1 MRTTIAQ
8 AMRQKG
14 CCNHPSK
21 ELTLI
26 LVNERKSIDVMLLL
40 MVSTQMIKLHLNSLE
55 NCFRFTPLLF
65 CGIESR
71 YVSEDPLGHA
81 ILHELRLDS
90 DTSLLVTVWS
100 QIAAFQNIMQC
111 NV

>member
-1 MRTTIAQ
+1 M
-8 AMRQKG
+8 
-14 CCNHPSK
+14 HPSK

-26 LVNERKSIDVMLLL
+26 LVHERKSIDVMLLL

-65 CGIESR
+65 CEFESR
-71 YVSEDPLGHA
+71 YVSEDPLGHV
-81 ILHELRLDS
+81 ILHELRLHS
-90 DTSLLVTVWS
+90 DTSLLDTLIS
-100 QIAAFQNIMQC
+100 QMTAIQNIMQR